1 MIAAQTE
8 VEKSGQAARV
18 DALAAR
24 PKPSGRLRV
33 LHVLNQLAPGG
44 TEHALL
50 RLIREFGTDDFE
62 HRICALRFVDS
73 AFAAQY
79 GVQNQV
85 EVAGSNQ
92 AGFQFPLLRLMRM
105 MRAFR
110 PHIVHTRNWG
120 GLEAVVAARWSG
132 VPVVIHSEHGYEL
145 DTLKSMPLRRRVF
158 RSCAYRMADAVF
170 TNSKDL
176 REYHARQTWTSVNR
190 IKVIYNGIDLRRF
203 SSSAAARDSIRP
215 QYGFSR
221 DTFVVASVGRLVAIK
236 DHSTLLQSAATM
248 AGQGIDIGVLL
259 VGAGPERNALEE
271 QVKNSTALNGR
282 VVFSG
287 DSANVPE
294 LLSTADVFVLSS
306 RGEGM
311 SNTLLEAMASG
322 LPVAASRVGG
332 NPEVV
337 EEGQTAFLFAP
348 GDSKALANHLLVL
361 QKDTALRARFGES
374 GRRRVAETFQ
384 MERMV
389 SEYRKLYLDQAA
401 RRQIV
406 LDSIAEEGS
415 LRPA

>member
-8 VEKSGQAARV
+8 VKKSAQAARV
-18 DALAAR
+18 GVLTAR
-24 PKPSGRLRV
+24 PKNPGRVRV

-50 RLIREFGTDDFE
+50 RLIRQFGAGDFE
-62 HRICALRFVDS
+62 HRICALRFVDA

-79 GVQNQV
+79 GMQTQV
-85 EVAGSNQ
+85 EVAGGNQ

-105 MRAFR
+105 MRRFR

-120 GLEAVVAARWSG
+120 GLEAVVAARLSG

-158 RSCAYRMADAVF
+158 RSFAYRMADAVF
-170 TNSKDL
+170 TNSTDL
-176 REYHARQTWTSVNR
+176 REYHARQTWMSANR
-190 IKVIYNGIDLRRF
+190 IKVIYNGIDLSRF
-203 SSSAAARDSIRP
+203 SSPMAAGNSIRS
-215 QYGFSR
+215 QYGFCR

-236 DHSTLLQSAATM
+236 DHATLLRSAAM
-248 AGQGIDIGVLL
+248 LAEQGTDIGVLL

-271 QVKNSTALNGR
+271 QVKHSTVLNGR
-282 VVFSG
+282 VVFTG

-294 LLSTADVFVLSS
+294 LLSAADVFVLSS

-322 LPVAASRVGG
+322 LPAVASRVGG

-337 EEGQTAFLFAP
+337 EEGRTAFLFPA
-348 GDSKALANHLLVL
+348 GDSNALANHLRVL
-361 QKDTALRARFGES
+361 QKDEELRARFGES

-389 SEYRKLYLDQAA
+389 SEYRKLYLDLAA
-401 RRQIV
+401 RRQVV
-406 LDSIAEEGS
+406 LDNKAEEGS